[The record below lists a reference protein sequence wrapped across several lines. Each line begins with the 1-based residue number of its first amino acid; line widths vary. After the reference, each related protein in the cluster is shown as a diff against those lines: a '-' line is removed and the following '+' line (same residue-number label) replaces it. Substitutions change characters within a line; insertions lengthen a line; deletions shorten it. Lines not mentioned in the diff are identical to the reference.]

1 MAKTFKG
8 TLESGKGYTTRSGAK
23 REGIVARIEK
33 DYKDRSISMWLRE
46 DETTREDLLDVT
58 VKGNVTGGY
67 FSTITDWRGTFE
79 EFVGLLI
86 SDGVSTTAIDHD
98 ELKEAFHK
106 NLQSLRYDLGGS
118 LADLVEDVLAQTLQE
133 ISSAK

>member
-1 MAKTFKG
+1 M
-8 TLESGKGYTTRSGAK
+8 
-23 REGIVARIEK
+23 
-33 DYKDRSISMWLRE
+33 
-46 DETTREDLLDVT
+46 T
-58 VKGNVTGGY
+58 VKGNAQDGHYG
-67 FSTITDWRGTFE
+67 TIADWRGTFE
-79 EFVGLLI
+79 EFAALLI

-118 LADLVEDVLAQTLQE
+118 LADLVEDVLAQTLRE

>member
-8 TLESGKGYTTRSGAK
+8 TLESGKGHTTRSGAK

-46 DETTREDLLDVT
+46 SEATREDRLDVT
-58 VKGNVTGGY
+58 VKGNAQDGHYG
-67 FSTITDWRGTFE
+67 TITDWRGTFE
-79 EFVGLLI
+79 EFAALLI

-133 ISSAK
+133 ISSTK